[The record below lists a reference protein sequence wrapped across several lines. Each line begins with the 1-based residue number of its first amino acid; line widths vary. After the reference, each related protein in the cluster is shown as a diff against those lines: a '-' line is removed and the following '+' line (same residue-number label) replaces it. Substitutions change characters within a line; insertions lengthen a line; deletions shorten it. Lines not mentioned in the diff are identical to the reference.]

1 MGVALIVNLCEGG
14 SFYYQTNMEK
24 YLSIGSASTSKV
36 SRIGSKRSDPGFE
49 IPPSKKQK
57 KGVSGG
63 ESTSRKHFLNQLRAI
78 CDRWVVHVKVNDLIR
93 ETDGAGVV
101 DGKEVL
107 RLFIRDFLPRGK
119 FQLVDCKCRHGNGRL
134 PLGKERCQTGG
145 TVDMGKASAFV
156 MSDLKKALYE
166 WLNNRKRNP
175 ADVVTEIEDDDSEGE
190 DEEGDSELP
199 SSSYDHEHYPSS
211 LPRPGAKGYNR
222 KSTKQRLTVL
232 QYLLSHSQSRADFSR
247 AFAGLCDPELYL
259 VHLCGCGLNS
269 MSLRGSC
276 VTGSHLKL
284 ARAELNREHVHY
296 HYVLENA
303 PSKES
308 YLALLAAM
316 KGSLE
321 GKFDDVF

>member
-1 MGVALIVNLCEGG
+1 
-14 SFYYQTNMEK
+14 MEK
-24 YLSIGSASTSKV
+24 YLSITSASTSKV
-36 SRIGSKRSDPGFE
+36 SHFGSKRSDPGFE

-57 KGVSGG
+57 REVGDSA
-63 ESTSRKHFLNQLRAI
+63 SRKIFLNQLRAI
-78 CDRWVVHVKVNDLIR
+78 CDRWVVHVEVNDLIG
-93 ETDGAGVV
+93 EAEGVV

-107 RLFIRDFLPRGK
+107 RLFIRDFLPRSK
-119 FQLVDCKCRHGNGRL
+119 FKLVDCKCRHEKGRL
-134 PLGKERCQTGG
+134 PLGKEMCQTGG

-175 ADVVTEIEDDDSEGE
+175 ADVVTDIEDVSEGE
-190 DEEGDSELP
+190 DEEGELDLP
-199 SSSYDHEHYPSS
+199 SSYDPDHYPSS
-211 LPRPGAKGYNR
+211 DPRPGDKGYKR

-247 AFAGLCDPELYL
+247 AFAGLCDPDLYL

-284 ARAELNREHVHY
+284 ARAELNREHIHY
-296 HYVLENA
+296 HYVLDNA